1 MSTTTRHRVIVLRHA
16 KSERNHPVDDH
27 ERPLAERGRRE
38 APLAGSWLREHG
50 HRVDLLQCS
59 TALRTRQ
66 TCEAVLAELETDPE
80 VVFDPRMYG
89 ADAATLLE
97 VIHGLPEN
105 AHTTLLIAHNPGLSE
120 LVGAL
125 SGQAVEL
132 KTSAMAV
139 LEQENPWSGTAPGH
153 SVLVE
158 TVTPRPPTAP

>member
-1 MSTTTRHRVIVLRHA
+1 MVLRHA

-38 APLAGSWLREHG
+38 APLAGRWLREHG
-50 HRVDLLQCS
+50 HRVDLLRCS
-59 TALRTRQ
+59 TALRARQ
-66 TCEAVLAELETDPE
+66 TCEAVLAELETAPE
-80 VVFDPRMYG
+80 LVSDPRLYG

-97 VIHGLPEN
+97 VIHGLPEDT
-105 AHTTLLIAHNPGLSE
+105 HTALLIAHNPGLSE

-125 SGQAVEL
+125 SGQEVEL

-139 LEQENPWSGTAPGH
+139 LEQETPWSGTAPGH